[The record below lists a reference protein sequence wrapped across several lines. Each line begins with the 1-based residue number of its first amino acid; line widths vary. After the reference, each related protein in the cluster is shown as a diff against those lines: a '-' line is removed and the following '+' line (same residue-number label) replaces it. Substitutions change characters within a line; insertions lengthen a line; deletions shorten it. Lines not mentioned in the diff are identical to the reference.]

1 MFLDSFSCLA
11 RSLAIASCRMFNKHP
26 AAASCSP
33 ASSEP
38 TISNKSCK
46 SKQDAIGLGNASNS
60 KKGNRNVQLVLQNQ
74 FRSCVAPF
82 TTRVVSGPF
91 LDVCFAYCLDVQR
104 NHVLCK
110 YLIQQGKS
118 HDTLKRG
125 SLP

>member
-1 MFLDSFSCLA
+1 MQLVLVTLS
-11 RSLAIASCRMFNKHP
+11 IK
-26 AAASCSP
+26 
-33 ASSEP
+33 
-38 TISNKSCK
+38 T
-46 SKQDAIGLGNASNS
+46 
-60 KKGNRNVQLVLQNQ
+60 GNRNVQLVLQNE
-74 FRSCVAPF
+74 FKSCVAPF

>member
-1 MFLDSFSCLA
+1 MQLVLVTLS
-11 RSLAIASCRMFNKHP
+11 IK
-26 AAASCSP
+26 
-33 ASSEP
+33 
-38 TISNKSCK
+38 T
-46 SKQDAIGLGNASNS
+46 
-60 KKGNRNVQLVLQNQ
+60 GNRNVQLVLQNE
-74 FRSCVAPF
+74 FKSCVAPF
-82 TTRVVSGPF
+82 TFYF